1 MSLSGDAGCA
11 PRLVC
16 HASLPCHG
24 SAAGTASPTSSRGP
38 GRGTGRGLSLM
49 RRPGDSGRPCRRL
62 LLIVASSI
70 RASTVR
76 SSFRGPGVHHHA
88 PPPAGQAPAIPR
100 PGPRVLTEGAP
111 CRLWLC
117 LQTRLSGGEALGRRR
132 RRQSSG
138 LPTGPPG
145 LSGAARTPLR
155 KARWSVGGGP
165 ARPSVRE
172 GAGPGP
178 GREPELVPG
187 VLTPWGPWGVV
198 HGGQGLGGP
207 AGREERQCSDP
218 RDLPWASPT
227 PGRGGSE
234 GDLGTRRW
242 HLLVLTPGRPS
253 P

>member
-88 PPPAGQAPAIPR
+88 PRPRARLLPPPDLDPGCSRRERRAACGSVSRRGFLAARPSAGAAVGRVPGFRRVRLACPVQPVPHSGRPGGASGEGPGAPAC
-100 PGPRVLTEGAP
+100 GKV
-111 CRLWLC
+111 
-117 LQTRLSGGEALGRRR
+117 QALGRAGSLSWCLE
-132 RRQSSG
+132 SSPRG
-138 LPTGPPG
+138 VLGG
-145 LSGAARTPLR
+145 WCMAARGWGAL
-155 KARWSVGGGP
+155 AGG
-165 ARPSVRE
+165 
-172 GAGPGP
+172 
-178 GREPELVPG
+178 
-187 VLTPWGPWGVV
+187 
-198 HGGQGLGGP
+198 
-207 AGREERQCSDP
+207 EERQCSDP

>member
-88 PPPAGQAPAIPR
+88 PRPRARLLPSPDLDPGCSRRERRAAYGSVSRRGFLAARPSAGAAVGRVPGFRRVRLACPVQPVPHSGRPGGALGEGPGAPACGKVQALGRAGSLSWCLESSPRGVLGGWCMAARGWGARQVGRSGNAQTPGIR
-100 PGPRVLTEGAP
+100 PGPRPQLGEGV
-111 CRLWLC
+111 R
-117 LQTRLSGGEALGRRR
+117 
-132 RRQSSG
+132 
-138 LPTGPPG
+138 
-145 LSGAARTPLR
+145 SGA
-155 KARWSVGGGP
+155 WVP
-165 ARPSVRE
+165 A
-172 GAGPGP
+172 
-178 GREPELVPG
+178 
-187 VLTPWGPWGVV
+187 
-198 HGGQGLGGP
+198 
-207 AGREERQCSDP
+207 D
-218 RDLPWASPT
+218 
-227 PGRGGSE
+227 
-234 GDLGTRRW
+234 GTS
-242 HLLVLTPGRPS
+242 LC
-253 P
+253 